1 MQACNLGKLYDLI
14 TVYQNHFHL
23 LQDPT
28 LKEDETKWIEKGE
41 IPNELWLFF
50 CSHNGKVLMEE
61 LLFEDVNRLL
71 GADKKAAAFSF
82 LMDYKMLTQRLLQ
95 FYLEE
100 TSIEYDENDYK
111 SFQNIGKMISAS
123 DLTNQIKSYL
133 FAFLLAPVSFTQKL
147 VSSLV
152 YIDSQL
158 SNLYENQF
166 RVISDLDFSFDKD
179 DLPMIVERFAVG
191 RFDMERPT
199 YYTFGAL
206 HPEHI
211 KVWCQKECQLVYLGI
226 SYKNN
231 MEKKDAFRLDL
242 FGKIISEQNRID
254 ILNYILKHRAAT
266 VVDINQAFGYS
277 GSVSY
282 YHLTMMRKAGML
294 NEKNTKDKIML
305 YSINSSYFDWFSCFL
320 KKYVD

>member
-1 MQACNLGKLYDLI
+1 MG
-14 TVYQNHFHL
+14 V
-23 LQDPT
+23 
-28 LKEDETKWIEKGE
+28 
-41 IPNELWLFF
+41 
-50 CSHNGKVLMEE
+50 
-61 LLFEDVNRLL
+61 R
-71 GADKKAAAFSF
+71 
-82 LMDYKMLTQRLLQ
+82 
-95 FYLEE
+95 
-100 TSIEYDENDYK
+100 
-111 SFQNIGKMISAS
+111 
-123 DLTNQIKSYL
+123 

-158 SNLYENQF
+158 ANLYENQF

-206 HPEHI
+206 RPEHI

-242 FGKIISEQNRID
+242 FGKIVSEQNRID
-254 ILNYILKHRAAT
+254 ILNYILKHRTAT

-282 YHLTMMRKAGML
+282 YHLSMMKKAGML
-294 NEKNTKDKIML
+294 NENSTKDKMML
-305 YSINSSYFDWFSCFL
+305 YSINSSYFDWFSCLL
-320 KKYVD
+320 KKYAE